1 MAMLS
6 FERKYRVRGGTLI
19 GGDLFDFWMGPFYV
33 GFFGVTTIFFTFLG
47 VSLIAYGA
55 ALGPTWNIWQIS
67 IDPPDMKYGL
77 ALAPLKEGGIWQLVT
92 ICAIGAFVSWALREV
107 EICRKLGMGFH
118 VPFAFGY
125 AILAYVTLVVFRP
138 LLMGAWGYGF
148 PYGIITHLDWVSTT
162 GYTYGN
168 FHYNPAHMIA
178 ITFFFTTCLA
188 LAMHGGAILSAVNPP
203 RGQVVKTADH
213 ENSFFR
219 DTIGYSVGML
229 GIHRLGLLLAV
240 SAAFWSAVCIII
252 SGPLWAEGAVW
263 ADWWNWWLN
272 IPIWKQ

>member
-33 GFFGVTTIFFTFLG
+33 GFFGVTTIFFSFVGTA
-47 VSLIAYGA
+47 LILYGA
-55 ALGPTWNIWQIS
+55 SLGPTWNIWQIS
-67 IDPPDMKYGL
+67 IEPPDVKLGL
-77 ALAPLKEGGIWQLVT
+77 ALAPLKQGGIWQMVT

-107 EICRKLGMGFH
+107 EICRKLGIGFH
-118 VPFAFGY
+118 VPFAFSF

-138 LLMGAWGYGF
+138 LLLGAWGYGF

-162 GYTYGN
+162 GYSYGN

-188 LAMHGGAILSAVNPP
+188 LAMHGGAILSAANPP
-203 RGQVVKTADH
+203 KGKTMGTADH

-219 DTIGYSVGML
+219 DSIGYSIGML
-229 GIHRLGLLLAV
+229 GIHRLGLLLAL
-240 SAAFWSAVCIII
+240 SAVFWSAVCIII
-252 SGPLWAEGAVW
+252 SGPLWAEGNAW